1 MSGGGRVFVGRVCTS
16 KDMDGQLDVQ
26 HCEKWKDYIYI
37 LRCDY
42 IACALVS
49 MCSWTDWS
57 LQEPTF
63 FYNSQAAPIDRLLY
77 L

>member
-1 MSGGGRVFVGRVCTS
+1 MPGGVFVGWVCTS
-16 KDMDGQLDVQ
+16 EDMNGQLGVQ
-26 HCEKWKDYIYI
+26 HCEKCKDCIYI

-42 IACALVS
+42 IACALAS

-57 LQEPTF
+57 LKEPTF
-63 FYNSQAAPIDRLLY
+63 FYNSQAAPIDRFLY